1 MGKLIDKT
9 KAAGNKVAGET
20 KDAIGKATGN
30 KGLQAEGKAQK
41 AKGSAQSVSG
51 DIKGALG
58 NKV

>member
-20 KDAIGKATGN
+20 KDAVGKATGN
-30 KGLQAEGKAQK
+30 KSLQAEGKAQK
-41 AKGSAQSVSG
+41 VKGAAQDVSG

>member
-20 KDAIGKATGN
+20 KDAVGKATGN
-30 KGLQAEGKAQK
+30 KRLQAEGKAQK
-41 AKGSAQSVSG
+41 AKGSVQSVSG

>member
-20 KDAIGKATGN
+20 KDAVGKATGN
-30 KGLQAEGKAQK
+30 KSLQAEGKTQKVKGAAQD
-41 AKGSAQSVSG
+41 VSG

>member
-20 KDAIGKATGN
+20 KDAVGKATGN
-30 KGLQAEGKAQK
+30 KSLQDEGKTQKVKGAAQD
-41 AKGSAQSVSG
+41 VSG

>member
-20 KDAIGKATGN
+20 KDTVGKATGN
-30 KGLQAEGKAQK
+30 KSLQAEGKAQK
-41 AKGSAQSVSG
+41 AKGAAQDVSG